1 MARQKNPAAVALA
14 KLRLKRLSAEERKE
28 TARLGGQA
36 RAASLSS
43 ELRSSISQKAGQVGG
58 KARAQKLSG
67 KRRSEIARK
76 AAAARWA
83 KAKREPRP
91 E

>member
-1 MARQKNPAAVALA
+1 MARQKNAAAVALA
-14 KLRLKRLSAEERKE
+14 KLRMKKLSTEERQE
-28 TARLGGQA
+28 TARLGGRA

-58 KARAQKLSG
+58 KARAEKLSP
-67 KRRSEIARK
+67 KRRSDIARK

-83 KAKREPRP
+83 KAKGGPRP